1 MTCMPKKFEVADKDV
16 ELQGA
21 IVNIDD
27 ETGKD
32 LSIERVKE
40 KLDNYR

>member
-1 MTCMPKKFEVADKDV
+1 MPKKFEVADKDV

-27 ETGKD
+27 ESGKT

-40 KLDNYR
+40 KIESYR